1 MILPTGKL
9 QSKAPDSRPARAGF
23 TLIELVLVMAILIVV
38 LSMSGA
44 SLTSFFKGRSLE
56 AEGKR
61 FLALTRYAQN
71 RAISEGMPT
80 ALWIDE
86 KEKKYGLEILPGSA
100 EADAKRNEFTLGR
113 DLKIEVIMPTPSA
126 MSTKV
131 NKAGH
136 DAMLHFQ
143 PDGFLPETN
152 PELII
157 IRESKD
163 EQKEDRNAV
172 VITPSRNRFYYEI
185 STNQVYTAKR

>member
-1 MILPTGKL
+1 MMILPTGKQL
-9 QSKAPDSRPARAGF
+9 SDGRANTAVHAGF

-44 SLTSFFKGRSLE
+44 SLTSFFKGRALE

-71 RAISEGMPT
+71 RAISEGLPM

-86 KEKKYGLEILPGSA
+86 KEEKYGLEIVTGFVD
-100 EADAKRNEFTLGR
+100 ADEKSTEFSLGR
-113 DLKIEVIMPTPSA
+113 DLEIEVTLPSNTLTRNTA
-126 MSTKV
+126 QA
-131 NKAGH
+131 AGH
-136 DAMLHFQ
+136 ELMLRFQ

-157 IRESKD
+157 IKETTENKDRETV
-163 EQKEDRNAV
+163 AIV
-172 VITPSRNRFYYEI
+172 PSRNRLYYEI
-185 STNQVYTAKR
+185 STNRYYATRR